1 MIAQIKEFIV
11 TIIDTLDLKLQTKTG
26 RISLLIFAC
35 IVFGGSIVHSYNMQT
50 NFDELVIARD
60 KLEVTRKELET
71 KIDTITKNAVRDCNE
86 QIRQGAILQQQL
98 QYIYNNKI
106 RENNDFIEEQK
117 TIMQEKEELVNM
129 QKLNIDKLK
138 NLNQ

>member
-1 MIAQIKEFIV
+1 MITQIKEFIV

-50 NFDELVIARD
+50 NFDGLELTRD
-60 KLEVTRKELET
+60 KLETTKKDLET

-86 QIRQGAILQQQL
+86 QIKQGAILQQQL

-138 NLNQ
+138 NLDQ

>member
-1 MIAQIKEFIV
+1 MITQIKEFIV

>member
-1 MIAQIKEFIV
+1 MITQIKEFIV

-50 NFDELVIARD
+50 NFDGLELTRD
-60 KLEVTRKELET
+60 KLETTKKELET

-86 QIRQGAILQQQL
+86 QIKQGAILQQQL

-138 NLNQ
+138 SLDQ

>member
-1 MIAQIKEFIV
+1 MITQIKEFIV
-11 TIIDTLDLKLQTKTG
+11 TIIDVLDLKLQTKTG

-50 NFDELVIARD
+50 NFDELEITRD
-60 KLEVTRKELET
+60 KLEATKKELET

-138 NLNQ
+138 NLDQ